1 MADVGAWLDSLGLG
15 RYADAFGNADLDFD
29 VLADLNE
36 ADLGQLGISL
46 GDRKRMMRAIA
57 ALKQAPPIGPP
68 ASTPADDTPPAPLA
82 AGPSRPS
89 HDAERRQ
96 LTVMFCDM
104 VGSTALAARL
114 DPEDFHEVM
123 RRYQETCAEVVAR
136 FEGHVGNYIGDGIL
150 AYFGYPKAH
159 EDDALRA
166 IRAALDI
173 VEAIKRLNNDLDDLG
188 VSIGVRV
195 GINTGIVVAG
205 DIGTG
210 EFRDSMAVVGETP
223 NVAARLQGLAE
234 PGTVVVGERTR
245 RLLEG
250 LFVFDELGPQLI
262 KGIGEPVAVFQVR
275 EATGAPSRF
284 EAVAMRGLTP
294 LVGRDE
300 EIRLLLSRWQDAKEG
315 DGHVVLLTGE
325 PGIGKS
331 RIIQVF
337 REHVRSDQATVL
349 RYYCSPFYVHSAL
362 HPVLDHLERAAAL
375 KKSDPPEVKLDK
387 LEALLGQG
395 SAEVTRAATLLAPL
409 LSIPT
414 GARYPPL
421 DLAPERKKALM
432 LEALLEQLAG
442 LAKRPVLILLEDAH
456 WIDPTTTELFHL
468 IIDRAQ
474 RLPVLLIIA
483 HRPDFTPP
491 WTGFPHV
498 TSLSLSHLSHRQAG
512 ALVAKVTR
520 GRQLPTEV
528 LEHII
533 KRTDGVPLYVEELTK
548 TLLESGALEVVGDEL
563 RLTGPLPLLSI
574 PDSLH
579 NSLMARLDRLAGAK
593 DIAHLAAT
601 LGRVFSYE
609 LLAAVSPLDEPA
621 LQRALAQLVEAELI
635 YRRGTAP
642 DLIYEFKHALVQDA
656 AYNSLLRGK
665 RQQLHK
671 RIAKTIEERF
681 PDTVESKPEL
691 LAHHYREAA
700 LPAKAFAYALRAGE
714 AAVARYAPIEA
725 RARFQEALDLARSL
739 PPSENTWRAQIEAV
753 LRLASVAQNRTHF
766 EQDLRNLEQ
775 AFTLAE
781 TVNDRESLCRIQ
793 YWMGRITYVFGR
805 FDRAV
810 ELAGKALLIAEGL
823 GGADQFTADPV
834 NLLGRIHCLRGE
846 ARDAINY
853 AARNVEQMHR
863 LGNQIEEAAMSG
875 VLAFAYGM
883 HGEFDR
889 AREAAAHGIELSR
902 QIEHLPTQAACLFFC
917 GVVRG
922 WHGDLEAAV
931 PEFDEALSLCERSGD
946 TFRQYLTL
954 GWRGQGYLLAARYEA
969 AEADLKRCLELGDK
983 IGTSF
988 HRGAFQA
995 FRAKLRLLDGEVGEA
1010 LRYSAEALEVASETA
1025 QAWSRS
1031 IALRIHAEALLALKA
1046 PPIEQA
1052 EAEIRAAVEIQER
1065 RECVFDLAWSR
1076 IAQGY
1081 VLAAKGEPE
1090 RARDCYLLAGRMF
1103 EMMGVVTGQECVR
1116 ADLAKLDAGQP
1127 LRSI

>member
-1 MADVGAWLDSLGLG
+1 
-15 RYADAFGNADLDFD
+15 
-29 VLADLNE
+29 
-36 ADLGQLGISL
+36 
-46 GDRKRMMRAIA
+46 
-57 ALKQAPPIGPP
+57 
-68 ASTPADDTPPAPLA
+68 
-82 AGPSRPS
+82 
-89 HDAERRQ
+89 
-96 LTVMFCDM
+96 
-104 VGSTALAARL
+104 
-114 DPEDFHEVM
+114 
-123 RRYQETCAEVVAR
+123 
-136 FEGHVGNYIGDGIL
+136 
-150 AYFGYPKAH
+150 
-159 EDDALRA
+159 
-166 IRAALDI
+166 
-173 VEAIKRLNNDLDDLG
+173 
-188 VSIGVRV
+188 
-195 GINTGIVVAG
+195 
-205 DIGTG
+205 
-210 EFRDSMAVVGETP
+210 
-223 NVAARLQGLAE
+223 
-234 PGTVVVGERTR
+234 
-245 RLLEG
+245 
-250 LFVFDELGPQLI
+250 
-262 KGIGEPVAVFQVR
+262 
-275 EATGAPSRF
+275 
-284 EAVAMRGLTP
+284 MRGLTP

-300 EIRLLLSRWQDAKEG
+300 EIRLLLSRWRDAKEG
-315 DGHVVLLTGE
+315 EGHVVLLTGE

-331 RIIQVF
+331 RIIQSF

-362 HPVLDHLERAAAL
+362 HPILDQLERAAAL
-375 KKSDPPEVKLDK
+375 KKSDSAEAKLDK

-395 SAEVTRAATLLAPL
+395 SVEVTRAATLLAPL

-414 GARYPPL
+414 GGRYPPL

-442 LAKRPVLILLEDAH
+442 LATRPVLIMLEDAH
-456 WIDPTTTELFHL
+456 WIDPTTTELFQL
-468 IIDRAQ
+468 IIDRIQ
-474 RLPVLLIIA
+474 RLPVLVIIA
-483 HRPDFTPP
+483 YRPSFTPP
-491 WTGFPHV
+491 WSGFPHV

-579 NSLMARLDRLAGAK
+579 DSLMARLDRLVGAK

-609 LLAAVSPLDEPA
+609 LLAAVSPLDEPS

-656 AYNSLLRGK
+656 AYNSLLRSK

-700 LPAKAFAYALRAGE
+700 LPAKAFAYALRAGD
-714 AAVARYAPIEA
+714 AAVARYASIEA

-781 TVNDRESLCRIQ
+781 AVNDRESLCRIQ

-846 ARDAINY
+846 ARDAIMY
-853 AARNVEQMHR
+853 AARNVEQMRR
-863 LGNQIEEAAMSG
+863 LGNRIEEAAMSG

-889 AREAAAHGIELSR
+889 AREVAAHGIELSR

-946 TFRQYLTL
+946 IFRQYLTH

-1031 IALRIHAEALLALKA
+1031 IALRIHAEALLALKP

-1076 IAQGY
+1076 IAQGH

-1090 RARDCYLLAGRMF
+1090 RARDSYLLAGRMF
-1103 EMMGVVTGQECVR
+1103 ETMGVVTGRECVR
-1116 ADLAKLDAGQP
+1116 ADLAKLDGGHP
-1127 LRSI
+1127 LRSV